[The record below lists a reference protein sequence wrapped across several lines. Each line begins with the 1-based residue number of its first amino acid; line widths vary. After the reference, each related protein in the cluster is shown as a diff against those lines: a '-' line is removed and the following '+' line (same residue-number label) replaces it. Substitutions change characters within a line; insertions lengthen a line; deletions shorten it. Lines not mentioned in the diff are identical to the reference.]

1 MKSFTEKK
9 IRIAILLGGQL
20 RHWDITSKM
29 FELYNSIYPDV
40 QYDFFL
46 STWDDGFDR
55 IDYDMSSYPFLT
67 KYEFVQYSPK
77 LNKCSVSSYYYLL
90 KQVNKLK
97 NDYVTETNVKYDCI
111 VATRPDIYFDLGLLD
126 SINELIIGK
135 KSHQLIPSMGV
146 YTQTGT
152 LPYVKMINGEPEEC
166 YYSDD
171 KFIIGS
177 SNSINIYCNLHD
189 TIMDYTLSNNRV
201 LGHVTHATY
210 LVKQMII
217 NLCISPGQQNGLNT
231 GTITRATHVDWI
243 SDLYKSGELDNI
255 YNRLTDDFRKK
266 FTNKFFELNRSFVKS
281 GKQKHLKFPF
291 QNV

>member
-1 MKSFTEKK
+1 MKSLTEKK

-20 RHWDITSKM
+20 RHWDIVSKM
-29 FELYNSIYPDV
+29 FKLYNNIYTDV

-46 STWDDGFDR
+46 STWDDGFDE
-55 IDYDMSSYPFLT
+55 IDYDMNSYTFLT
-67 KYEFVQYSPK
+67 KYEFVQPNPK
-77 LNKCSVSSYYYLL
+77 LNDCSVSSYYYLL

-135 KSHQLIPSMGV
+135 KQHNFIPSMGV

-152 LPYVKMINGEPEEC
+152 KPYVKIINGEPEEC

-189 TIMDYTLSNNRV
+189 TIIDYTLSDNRI
-201 LGHVTHATY
+201 LGHITHATY

-217 NLCISPGQQNGLNT
+217 NLCISTDIKGGVNT

-243 SDLYKSGELDNI
+243 GDLSISGELDNI
-255 YNRLTDDFRKK
+255 YNRLTNFPKI
-266 FTNKFFELNRSFVKS
+266 FTNEFFKLSSSFIKTSPSKKKLN
-281 GKQKHLKFPF
+281 KHS
-291 QNV
+291 